1 MSGKS
6 RRRGRKLSRSQRR
19 KAGKVTAA
27 PVAPVAPIVESTA
40 PTAQKPTPTPAPTA
54 PTPVTAKAPAAR
66 ATAVEPPQIAGEL
79 KRIGVVGGIVVA
91 LLVAAYFV
99 LPLILD

>member
-6 RRRGRKLSRSQRR
+6 RRRGRRLSRSQRR
-19 KAGKVTAA
+19 RLGRVGATPLAPSVATPLAQAG
-27 PVAPVAPIVESTA
+27 
-40 PTAQKPTPTPAPTA
+40 AQKPAPV
-54 PTPVTAKAPAAR
+54 PRAATVSPR
-66 ATAVEPPQIAGEL
+66 ASAQRMAIPLEPPNISGEL
-79 KRIGVVGGIVVA
+79 KRIGVIGGIIGV